1 MTDNLR
7 PNVSETQ
14 NSSHDSAA
22 IGKTRLKRLLIG
34 FFAVFLIIAVG
45 LSSIY
50 LDHAKDTLIEKVSAE
65 SGMKIEIESIGFGFA
80 HGLGLKC
87 SGVKV
92 VNPKG

>member
-1 MTDNLR
+1 MI
-7 PNVSETQ
+7 Q
-14 NSSHDSAA
+14 QQ
-22 IGKTRLKRLLIG
+22 LKKPASNDFLIG

-92 VNPKG
+92 VTPKG